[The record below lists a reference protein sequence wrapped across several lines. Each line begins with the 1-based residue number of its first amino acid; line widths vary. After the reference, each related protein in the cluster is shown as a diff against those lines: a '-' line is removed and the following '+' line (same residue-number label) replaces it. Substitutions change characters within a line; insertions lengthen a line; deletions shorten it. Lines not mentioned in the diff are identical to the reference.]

1 MKSFKLI
8 LSMAVLLVCGIASAG
23 EETIKLPDTIMPALA
38 EMNIQ
43 YVKFAPITVKAGHRV
58 ILKGRFFYHS
68 PNGSGW
74 NTAARFAVNTRTLRP
89 LTADKQVRLLR
100 RGAQAEFVNKTTRDW
115 WDNRYGLL
123 IFFGSDQGWMDKRVA
138 PATAAEGN
146 WYYLDI
152 TDCVTG
158 KKENTLQ
165 IVNSMRAIGKNA
177 AMLSK
182 CALNCKDMEVFQM
195 PEAEVNK
202 LRPAA
207 SVKPGAAQAAAPA
220 APAQPLRTKSE
231 LLPNGD
237 MLLPELQIYPRPSI
251 VSDSIK
257 FPALRRVEGKIPVL
271 KADIFYN
278 NSKPSGWN
286 TASGIVLNSRQLT
299 RYNAQGKERLL
310 RRGTY
315 MKTIYGKGEWWSN
328 SGNLL
333 IYFGPGSGEVDKRI
347 HEPRAE
353 GFTYYLDVAD
363 LLNYVEL
370 GLDDRIESDK
380 ENILQLNCG
389 LTNNP
394 KNGELGKAALTMK
407 NARIIW
413 MSADEIEKVRPAQPL
428 LPIKPTAAVAE
439 ISNGAFKVTAT
450 KTGGIILERNG
461 EKYFYSAAFSYPA
474 KPVMK
479 FDNLGVN
486 DAQGSKDW
494 QVQVKK
500 SGNKIVISGQTARRK
515 VQRTLEFTGK
525 FLSISDAVTNLTKA
539 DMPLL
544 SQYSVLS
551 AKEIKPMELYLAGMQ
566 GITEET
572 GCGSNPTL
580 YVKGSK
586 SGFGAMAL
594 EDAFRCHLEL
604 SRSGANQA
612 IMKNPTA
619 LAPGETYVQQQL
631 VMLTGK
637 ADYFEFINALRHH
650 LKLNHTLEGPI
661 TLGGR
666 VAPDAVQERIVMAK
680 TQPQWFEYGGVA
692 SLRRPRS
699 VYIEQY
705 NASKADHT
713 RKRPGCKVLAYTEN
727 SPATVD
733 KSKIANKNL
742 LPANPEKSLTGT
754 YGQAISKEAT
764 KVLDNTPWHDSILRT
779 ADGRAIID
787 LYYAA
792 GPDMLSLLVYPY
804 KENHY
809 KKVLF
814 ERTKFLLDEANVDG
828 IYIDQFA
835 NGTMYPVE
843 RSRDRISFEKWDGRT
858 VLLNSDGTIKSKLFD
873 VGYAC
878 SKTRADYIRFVTSR
892 GKFFLAN
899 TQPVTTTEAAA
910 GGMRFYESDS
920 ENLSAM
926 LTSTGKP
933 TTFRLQAFSQLSPS
947 PILLGC
953 RPARFSPKREL
964 WPKMYNRAFIGG
976 LRHGL
981 LYVHYGYSSA
991 LKCYGLVNHMFP
1003 LTPVELGEGFIIGK
1017 ERIVTAVSRQF
1028 ITSVEPKKI
1037 IGFDAEGK
1045 DLANVATVK
1054 KLAHNKFAVDVK
1066 LNDWNSSC
1074 VIVLEGYANAAEEQA
1089 DYAKK
1094 KNE

>member
-1 MKSFKLI
+1 
-8 LSMAVLLVCGIASAG
+8 MA
-23 EETIKLPDTIMPALA
+23 
-38 EMNIQ
+38 Q
-43 YVKFAPITVKAGHRV
+43 
-58 ILKGRFFYHS
+58 
-68 PNGSGW
+68 
-74 NTAARFAVNTRTLRP
+74 
-89 LTADKQVRLLR
+89 
-100 RGAQAEFVNKTTRDW
+100 
-115 WDNRYGLL
+115 
-123 IFFGSDQGWMDKRVA
+123 
-138 PATAAEGN
+138 
-146 WYYLDI
+146 
-152 TDCVTG
+152 
-158 KKENTLQ
+158 
-165 IVNSMRAIGKNA
+165 
-177 AMLSK
+177 
-182 CALNCKDMEVFQM
+182 
-195 PEAEVNK
+195 
-202 LRPAA
+202 
-207 SVKPGAAQAAAPA
+207 
-220 APAQPLRTKSE
+220 TK
-231 LLPNGD
+231 
-237 MLLPELQIYPRPSI
+237 
-251 VSDSIK
+251 
-257 FPALRRVEGKIPVL
+257 
-271 KADIFYN
+271 
-278 NSKPSGWN
+278 
-286 TASGIVLNSRQLT
+286 
-299 RYNAQGKERLL
+299 
-310 RRGTY
+310 
-315 MKTIYGKGEWWSN
+315 
-328 SGNLL
+328 
-333 IYFGPGSGEVDKRI
+333 
-347 HEPRAE
+347 
-353 GFTYYLDVAD
+353 
-363 LLNYVEL
+363 
-370 GLDDRIESDK
+370 
-380 ENILQLNCG
+380 
-389 LTNNP
+389 
-394 KNGELGKAALTMK
+394 
-407 NARIIW
+407 
-413 MSADEIEKVRPAQPL
+413 
-428 LPIKPTAAVAE
+428 
-439 ISNGAFKVTAT
+439 
-450 KTGGIILERNG
+450 
-461 EKYFYSAAFSYPA
+461 
-474 KPVMK
+474 
-479 FDNLGVN
+479 
-486 DAQGSKDW
+486 
-494 QVQVKK
+494 
-500 SGNKIVISGQTARRK
+500 
-515 VQRTLEFTGK
+515 
-525 FLSISDAVTNLTKA
+525 
-539 DMPLL
+539 
-544 SQYSVLS
+544 
-551 AKEIKPMELYLAGMQ
+551 
-566 GITEET
+566 
-572 GCGSNPTL
+572 
-580 YVKGSK
+580 
-586 SGFGAMAL
+586 
-594 EDAFRCHLEL
+594 
-604 SRSGANQA
+604 
-612 IMKNPTA
+612 
-619 LAPGETYVQQQL
+619 
-631 VMLTGK
+631 
-637 ADYFEFINALRHH
+637 
-650 LKLNHTLEGPI
+650 
-661 TLGGR
+661 
-666 VAPDAVQERIVMAK
+666 
-680 TQPQWFEYGGVA
+680 PQWFEYGGVA

-733 KSKIANKNL
+733 KSKFENKDL

-787 LYYAA
+787 LYYAQ

-814 ERTKFLLDEANVDG
+814 ERSKFLLDEANVDG

-1094 KNE
+1094 KR